1 MLRLTNRIIFDT
13 ICCMDDEN
21 LILQVRFYRT
31 TVGNEPVRDWLNELA
46 PMDRKAIGKDI
57 KTVQFSWPLG
67 MPLVR
72 KLAPGLWEIRSSIQA
87 GIARVLFTVVGEAMV
102 LLHGFV
108 KKTQKTPQTELET
121 ARRRLIEVQRMG
133 DNE

>member
-1 MLRLTNRIIFDT
+1 MLRLTNRIKNDT

-87 GIARVLFTVVGEAMV
+87 GIARVLFTVVSEAMV
-102 LLHGFV
+102 LLHGFRN
-108 KKTQKTPQTELET
+108 TQKTPLAELET
-121 ARRRLIEVQRMG
+121 ARRRLVEVQRMG
-133 DNE
+133 DYE